1 MRILLSIIVL
11 ITATEM
17 NIQGQNSLPYYE
29 IPTHPDT
36 YSAGNVMGRLVDG
49 LGFRYYWATE
59 GLRDEDLLYKPS
71 AEGRALEETLDHV
84 YGLSLTMVN
93 APQSIV
99 NERPV
104 DWSEMTFKE
113 KRAQTLMNFQKAS
126 ELMKAGDPDEM
137 ESYRVLFKRGENLS
151 EFPFWNL
158 INGPVSDALWHTGQL
173 VLMRRA
179 AGNPINPKVSVFT
192 GKLRE

>member
-1 MRILLSIIVL
+1 M
-11 ITATEM
+11 ATEM
-17 NIQGQNSLPYYE
+17 NAQDQSSLPYYE
-29 IPTHPDT
+29 IPSNPDS

-59 GLRDEDLLYKPS
+59 GIGETDLKYRPS
-71 AEGRALEETLDHV
+71 AEGRTLEETLDHI

-93 APQSIV
+93 ALQNVI
-99 NERPV
+99 NERSANG
-104 DWSEMTFKE
+104 SEMTFPE
-113 KRAQTLMNFQKAS
+113 QRVQTLENFQKSSALLKS
-126 ELMKAGDPDEM
+126 DGPEEMKR
-137 ESYRVLFKRGENLS
+137 YRIIFKRGENLS

-158 INGPVSDALWHTGQL
+158 INGPISDALWHTGQL